1 MFHLAS
7 LLLTLLLNCWNCVQC
22 LNQCPSCWE
31 VKGNSSLAGYYHHQP
46 SEQRAQCEDG
56 CVYLNQN
63 DECCFCF
70 AVGAGGHEVVQHEE
84 CNANGAATT
93 TNYCGISS
101 DHTMC
106 KYTGPSTTCAANTIS
121 RELDATA
128 QQAIID
134 KHNELRRKVAKG
146 EETRGNP
153 GPQPAAADMVMAV
166 WDNELATIAQRWAD
180 QCTFGHDTNR
190 NTAEGS
196 VGQNAYIGSSTA
208 TMSASSLAASYASAT
223 TAWYEEVN
231 SPGFSKDSINP
242 FVYSSGAG
250 HYTQVVW
257 GSVRKIGC
265 GSVYYKESSGSF
277 PYKQLIMCNYYQAG
291 NLQGG
296 TMYTA
301 GTACSSC
308 PTAYPTCSD
317 SLCTK

>member
-1 MFHLAS
+1 
-7 LLLTLLLNCWNCVQC
+7 
-22 LNQCPSCWE
+22 
-31 VKGNSSLAGYYHHQP
+31 
-46 SEQRAQCEDG
+46 
-56 CVYLNQN
+56 
-63 DECCFCF
+63 
-70 AVGAGGHEVVQHEE
+70 
-84 CNANGAATT
+84 
-93 TNYCGISS
+93 
-101 DHTMC
+101 
-106 KYTGPSTTCAANTIS
+106 
-121 RELDATA
+121 
-128 QQAIID
+128 
-134 KHNELRRKVAKG
+134 
-146 EETRGNP
+146 
-153 GPQPAAADMVMAV
+153 MVMVV
-166 WDNELATIAQRWAD
+166 WDDELATIAQRWAD

-208 TMSASSLAASYASAT
+208 EMTASNLAASYASST

-231 SPGFSKDSINP
+231 SPGFSKDSVNP

-257 GSVRKIGC
+257 GSVRKVGC
-265 GSVYYKESSGSF
+265 GSVHYKDSGSF

-296 TMYTA
+296 TMYTT